1 MAAAAASAG
10 RPGQAGRLGREG
22 PQGEAGSGGDANPP
36 GRRSPCVRLAAV
48 VLAGGQASRLG
59 GADKPGLVVGTRSLL
74 AAVVSAAV
82 EAGAGHV
89 VVVGPARPGLAA
101 AAGPS
106 GQLDFV
112 REDPPGSG
120 PVAALR
126 AGLAAI
132 SAPAVAVLAADMP
145 FLAARHLR
153 ALLEAAGLQD
163 AGAGAASGSP
173 GPLRAAGLQDARADA
188 VSGSPGPR
196 PGQDARAGQAPCG
209 AVLLDDGGR
218 PQWLAGCWAVT
229 VLRGQLARYGGDSLH
244 GLLHPLQ
251 PVRLSYPLT
260 GGEPPPW
267 LDCDVAA
274 DLSLARE
281 WHGRF

>member
-89 VVVGPARPGLAA
+89 VVGLAA

-173 GPLRAAGLQDARADA
+173 GPLRAAGLQDAGADA

-196 PGQDARAGQAPCG
+196 PGHAARAGQAPCG

-251 PVRLSYPLT
+251 PVRLSYPLA

>member
-1 MAAAAASAG
+1 MPAG
-10 RPGQAGRLGREG
+10 PE
-22 PQGEAGSGGDANPP
+22 GEASSGGNASPA
-36 GRRSPCVRLAAV
+36 GGRSPHVRLAAV
-48 VLAGGQASRLG
+48 VLAGGRASRLG

-89 VVVGPARPGLAA
+89 VVVGPARPGLST

-163 AGAGAASGSP
+163 AGAGA
-173 GPLRAAGLQDARADA
+173 
-188 VSGSPGPR
+188 VSGSPRPR
-196 PGQDARAGQAPCG
+196 PRNDACAGQAPRG
-209 AVLLDDGGR
+209 AVLLDDSGR

-244 GLLHPLQ
+244 GLLQPLQ
-251 PVRLSYPLT
+251 PVRLSYPLAA
-260 GGEPPPW
+260 GEPPPW

>member
-1 MAAAAASAG
+1 MARG
-10 RPGQAGRLGREG
+10 EG
-22 PQGEAGSGGDANPP
+22 PP
-36 GRRSPCVRLAAV
+36 RVRLAAI
-48 VLAGGQASRLG
+48 VLAGGRASRLG
-59 GADKPGLVVGTRSLL
+59 GVDKPGLVVGTRTLL

-89 VVVGPARPGLAA
+89 VVVGPARPGLGA

-106 GQLDFV
+106 GRVDFV

-153 ALLEAAGLQD
+153 ALLGAAGLRDGHD
-163 AGAGAASGSP
+163 AH
-173 GPLRAAGLQDARADA
+173 
-188 VSGSPGPR
+188 
-196 PGQDARAGQAPCG
+196 AGQAPRG
-209 AVLLDDGGR
+209 AVLLDDSGR
-218 PQWLAGCWAVT
+218 PQWLAGCWPAT
-229 VLRGQLARYGGDSLH
+229 VLRGRLAHYDGQSLH
-244 GLLHPLQ
+244 GLLDPLQ
-251 PVRLSYPLT
+251 PVRLSYPLAA
-260 GGEPPPW
+260 GEPPPW
-267 LDCDVAA
+267 LDCDVAG

-281 WHGRF
+281 WQRRS